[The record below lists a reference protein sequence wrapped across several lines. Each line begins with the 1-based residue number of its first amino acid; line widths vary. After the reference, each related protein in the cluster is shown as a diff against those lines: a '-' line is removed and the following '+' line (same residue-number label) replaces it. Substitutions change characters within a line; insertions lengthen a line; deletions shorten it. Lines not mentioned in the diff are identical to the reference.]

1 MDSSMLLIVFHDEV
15 GVVPAHIVCN
25 YWYKKFMLVILILIV
40 ALAVGKLLLFCISV
54 LLYR

>member
-1 MDSSMLLIVFHDEV
+1 MESSMLLIVFHYEV

-25 YWYKKFMLVILILIV
+25 YWYKKFVLVILVLIV
-40 ALAVGKLLLFCISV
+40 AMAVGKLLLFCISV